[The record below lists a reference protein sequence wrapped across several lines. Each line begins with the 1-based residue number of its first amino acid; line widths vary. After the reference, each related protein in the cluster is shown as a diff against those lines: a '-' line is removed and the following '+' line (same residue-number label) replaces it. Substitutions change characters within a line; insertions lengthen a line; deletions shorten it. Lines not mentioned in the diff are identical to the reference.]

1 MRGDPLVPREPS
13 DAEVIAASVAR
24 PELFATIFHRHFGA
38 VHAYLTRRVGGAR
51 ADDLASGTFTVAFE
65 RRRSFREDA
74 DSARPW
80 LFGIALNLTRNEWRA
95 QQRALV
101 AVSRLTPAP
110 AALGGN
116 STVELGGPGGELLA
130 RVLGE
135 LDQGQRDVLLLYAW
149 EGLSYEEIAA
159 ALGVAVG
166 TVRSR
171 LARARERVSTALAI
185 AEANRGELSEG
196 REMVE

>member
-95 QQRALV
+95 QQRALI
-101 AVSRLTPAP
+101 ALSRLTPAP
-110 AALGGN
+110 AAPGAN

-159 ALGVAVG
+159 ALGVAAG